1 MPYTITW
8 EPLGVYRAYH
18 GDVPIAERRASFD
31 AICADPRFDR
41 LQYAITDY
49 LAVRRYEVTQD
60 ATAEIA
66 ALHVGPLITNP
77 RLVIAA
83 VADQP
88 EVLAA
93 IADFKRHGFAD
104 APYQVFRTPAE
115 ARRWIA
121 TLQQR

>member
-1 MPYTITW
+1 MPYSITW
-8 EPLGVYRAYH
+8 EPRGVYRAYV
-18 GDVPIAERRASFD
+18 GDVPIVERRASFE

-41 LQYAITDY
+41 LHYAITDY
-49 LAVRRYEVTQD
+49 LAVRHYEVTQD

-77 RLVIAA
+77 RLVMAA

-93 IADFKRHGFAD
+93 IEDFKRHGFAA
-104 APYQVFRTPAE
+104 APYQVFRTLAD

-121 TLQQR
+121 SLQR